1 MTYAVGRQHDE
12 YLKNYLASGEAKI
25 LGKPRMVIAERKDK
39 STFPIFLSVSELKV
53 DKGKERVFIGTAK
66 DMSSVKATQSSASDG
81 TACLSFSRPSRWF
94 FSLFSFLLERR
105 SHRLQHP
112 RQHPRRRNRDQ

>member
-1 MTYAVGRQHDE
+1 VCTVGRQHDE
-12 YLKNYLASGEAKI
+12 YLKNYLATGEAKI

-66 DMSSVKATQSSASDG
+66 DMSSVKTSSQSNSTAG
-81 TACLSFSRPSRWF
+81 TFARSMILPLSQLRTVLLTFALSF
-94 FSLFSFLLERR
+94 LVV
-105 SHRLQHP
+105 
-112 RQHPRRRNRDQ
+112 